1 MRRESVGKDEVEIAI
16 QVNGKVRARVNVP
29 SQLDREQLEKY
40 VLTLQQVEE
49 LAQGKPVK
57 KVIAVPGKLVNIVL

>member
-1 MRRESVGKDEVEIAI
+1 
-16 QVNGKVRARVNVP
+16 VP

-40 VLTLQQVEE
+40 VLALQQVEE